1 MRDLTGR
8 VAVCAM
14 LLFII
19 VERDAVAADQSSP
32 GPGNP
37 AAIALSAKSPL
48 VRSAKE
54 FLLHEVALIGNPTLR
69 EATRDAIAN
78 DATCI
83 RHRAGLDAEKKA
95 ALLDRLKAE
104 GLVAAEDEE
113 RIPGGLLAGIF
124 PPLKDEGSD
133 CPHLA
138 QTYDSSPGSVF
149 GGHHSYPGGLPVHV
163 AVNLTS
169 SLALADT
176 YRRVYGHSNAA
187 GQAEIVAAGMATP
200 AQSDIAIDQ
209 DIIIAAPLWHDWAK
223 TMVFQWT
230 AEGGEFA
237 ELNFGGAGKTDKF
250 GTPGDSRTGG
260 HHIIGIAET
269 MKRGLPKEFVVAQAS
284 AHSAPTGGNE
294 YLVVNWLR
302 AAAILAQI
310 DPVASGYLTKDELGR
325 FRLPVVRSLASVN
338 LQGALPNEP
347 NLLVEY
353 VLHNLSDADYT
364 FSGPAVAEAQILL
377 RVLAER
383 FGYDMND
390 TAAFNLRFRNPVL
403 SHMGA
408 ERLQIL
414 YAGSG
419 IDAVAAEL
427 GKLKKAG
434 VI

>member
-1 MRDLTGR
+1 MHDLTGR

-37 AAIALSAKSPL
+37 AAIAISAKSPL

-176 YRRVYGHSNAA
+176 YRRIYGHSNAA

-269 MKRGLPKEFVVAQAS
+269 MKRGLPAAFVVAQAS

-325 FRLPVVRSLASVN
+325 FRLPVVRSLASVK

-390 TAAFNLRFRNPVL
+390 AAAFNLRFRNPVL

>member
-1 MRDLTGR
+1 MRDLAGR
-8 VAVCAM
+8 VAVCVVLSLA
-14 LLFII
+14 LA
-19 VERDAVAADQSSP
+19 ERSAAAADQTMP
-32 GPGNP
+32 GPGNA

-48 VRSAKE
+48 VKSAKE
-54 FLLHEVALIGNPTLR
+54 FLLHEVELIRNPVLR
-69 EATRDAIAN
+69 EATLDAIAN
-78 DATCI
+78 DATCVN
-83 RHRAGLDAEKKA
+83 HRAGLDAEKKA
-95 ALLDRLKAE
+95 ALLDQLKSE
-104 GLVAAEDEE
+104 GLVAAEDDE
-113 RIPGGLLAGIF
+113 RVPGGLLAGVF
-124 PPLKDEGSD
+124 PPLKDEDSA

-138 QTYDSSPGSVF
+138 QTYDSTPGSVF

-163 AVNLTS
+163 AVNLS
-169 SLALADT
+169 SALSLADT
-176 YRRVYGHSNAA
+176 YRRIYGHSNTA
-187 GQAEIVAAGMATP
+187 GLPEIVAAGTPTP
-200 AQSDIAIDQ
+200 AQSDIDIDQ

-230 AEGGEFA
+230 EEGSEFA

-269 MKRGLPKEFVVAQAS
+269 MKRGLPAAFVVAQAS

-302 AAAILAQI
+302 AGAILAQI
-310 DPVASGYLTKDELGR
+310 DPVAARYLTRDELGR
-325 FRLPVVRSLASVN
+325 LRLPVVRQLASIKI
-338 LQGALPNEP
+338 QGALPNEP

-364 FSGPAVAEAQILL
+364 FTGPAVAEAQILL
-377 RVLAER
+377 RTLAER

-390 TAAFNLRFRNPVL
+390 TAAFNLGFRNPVL

-419 IDAVAAEL
+419 ADGVSAEL
-427 GKLKKAG
+427 DKLKKAG
-434 VI
+434 II